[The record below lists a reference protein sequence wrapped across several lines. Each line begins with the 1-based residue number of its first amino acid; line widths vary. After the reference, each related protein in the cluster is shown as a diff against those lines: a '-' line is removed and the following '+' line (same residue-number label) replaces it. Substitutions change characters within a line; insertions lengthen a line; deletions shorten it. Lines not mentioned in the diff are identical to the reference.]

1 MLLGAGAHTKVL
13 QSEMATLP
21 KPSSPNVD
29 AQQCIKAS
37 FGQGRSR
44 DSLFIDPQKQE
55 HDLASIYLGS
65 TFPC

>member
-13 QSEMATLP
+13 QPEMAALP
-21 KPSSPNVD
+21 KPSSPNGD
-29 AQQCIKAS
+29 AQQCVKGS

-55 HDLASIYLGS
+55 HDLASVYLGS
-65 TFPC
+65 MFPC